1 MSTVSETGPAV
12 YIDGVQETLQHAR
25 PSVVPSPVAAVNTA
39 HSPERCW
46 QLHNNNNHDPGA
58 KVQGSTNVYIAIL

>member
-39 HSPERCW
+39 QSPER
-46 QLHNNNNHDPGA
+46 
-58 KVQGSTNVYIAIL
+58 